1 MNYKELYEAAVEHEL
16 GVVFEEPTP
25 QPVAEVKPEEP
36 TPESVGSF
44 LQDFG
49 HLRAMA
55 QAREVHDPMS
65 GSGRWDDLQLDISSP
80 HLPRLRRDPVRRH
93 LKVTIPEGVT
103 VPLIKMG
110 PELGASLGLKASAG
124 VNKYALTSI
133 KADKWEHNTHAS
145 CVERFYRRNREEERK
160 VHAGFDARAKTSTQM
175 LGSLIRA
182 MRFGHPARKPYLE
195 RQFRL
200 LWSVRS
206 QLRSVLGTGVR
217 KPEAPKP
224 AVVIRVEPKPLPP
237 KPAYFDQLLAE
248 LGRNAGE
255 LGKLPAHDL
264 LDDDQQAKRTKL
276 MERQRFIRSRI
287 GRWL

>member
-36 TPESVGSF
+36 TPEPVGSF

-103 VPLIKMG
+103 VPLVKLG

-124 VNKYALTSI
+124 VNKYALTNI
-133 KADKWEHNTHAS
+133 KADKWEHNTHDRAVAS
-145 CVERFYRRNREEERK
+145 AERRFSSEERRTF
-160 VHAGFDARAKTSTQM
+160 AGFDARAKTSTQM

-206 QLRSVLGTGVR
+206 QLRSVLGVGVPKR
-217 KPEAPKP
+217 VVKP

-248 LGRNAGE
+248 LGRNAEE

-264 LDDDQQAKRTKL
+264 LDDDQQATRTKL